1 MAAEEEEANILII
14 ELQLTVDRSDESK
27 ENLTGFCAFCGDS
40 GTGHVNLAS
49 TLLSS
54 LPSPRSLP
62 SLRSQFAAVVVSRVF
77 FRIAN
82 KVGESY
88 LAVGSEARNG
98 MESFVRIYASRTGW
112 SGESLQARPATEPG
126 NDENGALFSRTPCT
140 RAHLLGIIHDG
151 EEKEK

>member
-1 MAAEEEEANILII
+1 M
-14 ELQLTVDRSDESK
+14 LQLTIDRQIESK
-27 ENLTGFCAFCGDS
+27 ENRPGFCGAAAARH
-40 GTGHVNLAS
+40 GTRQFG
-49 TLLSS
+49 LLSS
-54 LPSPRSLP
+54 LPSL
-62 SLRSQFAAVVVSRVF
+62 LFAVVVVSRVSPQ
-77 FRIAN
+77 IAN

-112 SGESLQARPATEPG
+112 SGESLQARPATEPD
-126 NDENGALFSRTPCT
+126 NDENGGLFSRTPCT